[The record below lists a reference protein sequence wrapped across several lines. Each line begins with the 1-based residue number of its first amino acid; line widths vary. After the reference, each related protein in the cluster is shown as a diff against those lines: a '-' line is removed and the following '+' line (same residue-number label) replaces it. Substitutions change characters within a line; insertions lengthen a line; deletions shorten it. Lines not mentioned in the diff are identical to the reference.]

1 MSFMDDENDNN
12 MPSDEISMEDFFKQ
26 QGDGIK
32 QDKVEIYKKEEKHC
46 KTLQLGS
53 FFIQLGLGN
62 PLQKMDFTFSSCFYF
77 YCSAVW
83 TYCMLSIKYFGWYQG
98 E

>member
-32 QDKVEIYKKEEKHC
+32 QDKVEIYKKEEK
-46 KTLQLGS
+46 KV
-53 FFIQLGLGN
+53 FIEKPDNNSGMGDR
-62 PLQKMDFTFSSCFYF
+62 KS
-77 YCSAVW
+77 VV
-83 TYCMLSIKYFGWYQG
+83 
-98 E
+98 